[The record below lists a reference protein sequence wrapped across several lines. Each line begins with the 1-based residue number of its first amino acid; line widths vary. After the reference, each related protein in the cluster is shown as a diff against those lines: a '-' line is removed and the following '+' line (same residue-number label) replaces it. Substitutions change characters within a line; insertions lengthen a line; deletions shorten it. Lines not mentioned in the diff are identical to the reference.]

1 MKFSVGSIAL
11 LLVASAGNVNALIG
25 SKTTTPKSVVKTAL
39 RETTVANTQVDLPP
53 VMVDD
58 LPLPM
63 EDVAPAAPL
72 ATAPMMNSAGYIE
85 PVTLGTNMKM
95 FDMPRK
101 PLQLPKL
108 GAIPQVMTEMYNWT
122 PNTNMKCFEM
132 PKKCLGLPKMGVTP
146 EIKVVYDWEGNTN
159 MKMFEMPRKCLG
171 LPKMGVPPQITVVYD
186 WEGNTNMKMFDMPL
200 KPLALPKMG
209 VTPQIDTIYNWE
221 GNTNMKM
228 FAMPR
233 KTLGLPKMG
242 VAPKFDTVYEPWVPN
257 TNMKKPMPKRPSAK
271 PAMYATAA
279 NMPSAAATAES
290 ATSDEP
296 VAALAGASSSSDA
309 KSWYFAE
316 PASVYNA
323 GQNRFRG

>member
-25 SKTTTPKSVVKTAL
+25 SKTTTPKSVVKTTAL
-39 RETTVANTQVDLPP
+39 RETTVANTQVDLPA

-58 LPLPM
+58 LPVAM
-63 EDVAPAAPL
+63 EAAPL
-72 ATAPMMNSAGYIE
+72 APMMNSAGYIE
-85 PVTLGTNMKM
+85 PVTLGTKMKM

-101 PLQLPKL
+101 PLGLPKM
-108 GAIPQVMTEMYNWT
+108 GAIPQVMTELYNWT

-159 MKMFEMPRKCLG
+159 MKMFDMPRKCLG

-242 VAPKFDTVYEPWVPN
+242 VAPKFDTVYDQWVPN
-257 TNMKKPMPKRPSAK
+257 TIMKKPMPKRPSSK

-279 NMPSAAATAES
+279 NMPAATA
-290 ATSDEP
+290 DQP
-296 VAALAGASSSSDA
+296 VAAIAAGASSSDA
-309 KSWYFAE
+309 KNWYFAE
-316 PASVYNA
+316 PATVYNA